1 MTTENDRKLLK
12 YRLSQRNDIVIK
24 DSDRSKSSI
33 GLNIKHNSVAPSH
46 IFDNK
51 HGNNLQD

>member
-1 MTTENDRKLLK
+1 MTTEKDRKLLK

-24 DSDRSKSSI
+24 DSDQNKSLI
-33 GLNIKHNSVAPSH
+33 GLNIKHDSVAPSH

-51 HGNNLQD
+51 HENNLQD

>member
-1 MTTENDRKLLK
+1 MTTEKDRKLFK

-24 DSDRSKSSI
+24 DSDQNKSLI
-33 GLNIKHNSVAPSH
+33 GLNIKYNSVAPSH

-51 HGNNLQD
+51 HDNNL